1 MEENN
6 DEKEPEIDENGRLI
20 FRLNPTD
27 SALVV
32 RANGSIEL
40 ISSELAGHEN
50 GYLGDIEDLNKTFSL
65 VLALAASIEDEDLYN
80 RIFFN
85 LNKVLMRQWDNLDDD
100 RKGDILKIRKI
111 KDDKRDEQEQEEK
124 FRRIDAFRE
133 QMNRH
138 KRGMEDM
145 YNKEMG
151 EEFEFMKHQM
161 PRKLRKKKSPLRYL
175 KDVNWN
181 AYDKTL
187 TANFKNYRADE
198 EPEGEE

>member
-65 VLALAASIEDEDLYN
+65 VLALAASIEDEELYN

-85 LNKVLMRQWDNLDDD
+85 LNKVLMRQWDNLDND
-100 RKGDILKIRKI
+100 KKEDILKIRKI
-111 KDDKRDEQEQEEK
+111 KDDKLDEQEQDEK
-124 FRRIDAFRE
+124 YRRVDAFRDRLD
-133 QMNRH
+133 RH

-145 YNKEMG
+145 YN

-198 EPEGEE
+198 EPKEEE

>member
-1 MEENN
+1 MDENN
-6 DEKEPEIDENGRLI
+6 DEREPEIDENGRLI

-100 RKGDILKIRKI
+100 RKGDILKIRKK

-124 FRRIDAFRE
+124 YRRIDAFRE

-145 YNKEMG
+145 YN
-151 EEFEFMKHQM
+151 EEFEFG
-161 PRKLRKKKSPLRYL
+161 PRIRKSRKKKSPLLYL
-175 KDVNWN
+175 KDVDWN

-187 TANFKNYRADE
+187 TANFKNYRSDE
-198 EPEGEE
+198 EPKEEE

>member
-6 DEKEPEIDENGRLI
+6 DEPEIDENGRLI

-32 RANGSIEL
+32 RAHGGIEL
-40 ISSELAGHEN
+40 ISSELADHDN

-85 LNKVLMRQWDNLDDD
+85 LNKVLMRQWDNLDTD
-100 RKGDILKIRKI
+100 KKEDILKIRKI
-111 KDDKRDEQEQEEK
+111 KDDERDDQEQEEK
-124 FRRIDAFRE
+124 YKRVDAFRDRLD
-133 QMNRH
+133 RH
-138 KRGMEDM
+138 RKGMESNPWD
-145 YNKEMG
+145 
-151 EEFEFMKHQM
+151 EEFNFIKNKDRK
-161 PRKLRKKKSPLRYL
+161 PRKRKPSLKYL
-175 KDVNWN
+175 KDVDWN

-187 TANFKNYRADE
+187 TANFKNYRSDDPPKE
-198 EPEGEE
+198 EK

>member
-32 RANGSIEL
+32 RANGGIEL

-65 VLALAASIEDEDLYN
+65 VLALAASIEDEELYN

-138 KRGMEDM
+138 KKGMEDM
-145 YNKEMG
+145 YD
-151 EEFEFMKHQM
+151 EEIEFMKHQM

-198 EPEGEE
+198 EPKEEE

>member
-40 ISSELAGHEN
+40 ISSELAGHDN

-65 VLALAASIEDEDLYN
+65 VLALAASIEDEELYN

-100 RKGDILKIRKI
+100 KKEDILKIRKK
-111 KDDKRDEQEQEEK
+111 KDDNRDEEGQEEK
-124 FRRIDAFRE
+124 YRRIDAFRE

-145 YNKEMG
+145 YN

-187 TANFKNYRADE
+187 IANFKDYRADE
-198 EPEGEE
+198 EPKEEE

>member
-1 MEENN
+1 MDENN
-6 DEKEPEIDENGRLI
+6 DEREPEIDENGRLI

-32 RANGSIEL
+32 RANGGIEL
-40 ISSELAGHEN
+40 ISSELADHDN

-85 LNKVLMRQWDNLDDD
+85 LNKVLMRQWDNLDTD
-100 RKGDILKIRKI
+100 KKEDILKIRKI
-111 KDDKRDEQEQEEK
+111 KDDNRDDQEQDEK
-124 FRRIDAFRE
+124 YRRIDAFRE

-138 KRGMEDM
+138 KKGMESNPWDEDFDFI
-145 YNKEMG
+145 K
-151 EEFEFMKHQM
+151 KKDKK
-161 PRKLRKKKSPLRYL
+161 PRKRKPSLKYL
-175 KDVNWN
+175 KDVDWN

-187 TANFKNYRADE
+187 TANFKNYRSDDPPKE
-198 EPEGEE
+198 EK

>member
-1 MEENN
+1 MDENN

-32 RANGSIEL
+32 RANGNIEL
-40 ISSELAGHEN
+40 ISSELADHDN

-85 LNKVLMRQWDNLDDD
+85 LNKVLMKQWDNLDNN
-100 RKGDILKIRKI
+100 RKEDILKIRKI
-111 KDDKRDEQEQEEK
+111 KDDKRDEQELDEK
-124 FRRIDAFRE
+124 YKRVDAFRDRLD
-133 QMNRH
+133 RH
-138 KRGMEDM
+138 KRGMESNPWD
-145 YNKEMG
+145 
-151 EEFEFMKHQM
+151 EEFDFMKNKD
-161 PRKLRKKKSPLRYL
+161 RKLRKRKPSLKYL
-175 KDVNWN
+175 KNVDWN

-187 TANFKNYRADE
+187 TANFKNYRSDE
-198 EPEGEE
+198 VPGEEE

>member
-32 RANGSIEL
+32 RANGGIEL

-111 KDDKRDEQEQEEK
+111 ATMTISAIIKDTYPITKSNIISL
-124 FRRIDAFRE
+124 FYYL
-133 QMNRH
+133 N
-138 KRGMEDM
+138 
-145 YNKEMG
+145 
-151 EEFEFMKHQM
+151 
-161 PRKLRKKKSPLRYL
+161 LRKIFQKIFENECQPFYTVIPPVIMSPMG
-175 KDVNWN
+175 
-181 AYDKTL
+181 
-187 TANFKNYRADE
+187 AN
-198 EPEGEE
+198 

>member
-6 DEKEPEIDENGRLI
+6 DENEPEIDENGRLI

-32 RANGSIEL
+32 RANGNIEL
-40 ISSELAGHEN
+40 ISSELADHDN

-85 LNKVLMRQWDNLDDD
+85 LNKVLMKQWDNLDND
-100 RKGDILKIRKI
+100 RKEDILKIRKI
-111 KDDKRDEQEQEEK
+111 KDDKRDEQELDEK
-124 FRRIDAFRE
+124 YKRVDAFRDRLD
-133 QMNRH
+133 RH
-138 KRGMEDM
+138 KRGMESNPWD
-145 YNKEMG
+145 
-151 EEFEFMKHQM
+151 EEFNFMKNKDRK
-161 PRKLRKKKSPLRYL
+161 PRKRKPSLKYL
-175 KDVNWN
+175 KNVDWN

-187 TANFKNYRADE
+187 TANFKNYRSDDPPKE
-198 EPEGEE
+198 EE

>member
-1 MEENN
+1 MDENN
-6 DEKEPEIDENGRLI
+6 DDKEPEIDENGCLI

-32 RANGSIEL
+32 RANGGIEL
-40 ISSELAGHEN
+40 ISSELADHDN

-85 LNKVLMRQWDNLDDD
+85 LNKVLMKQWDNLDND
-100 RKGDILKIRKI
+100 RKEDILKIRKI

-124 FRRIDAFRE
+124 YKRIDAFR
-133 QMNRH
+133 NRLDRH
-138 KRGMEDM
+138 KRGMESNPWD
-145 YNKEMG
+145 
-151 EEFEFMKHQM
+151 EEFDFMKNKDRK
-161 PRKLRKKKSPLRYL
+161 PRKRKPSLKYL
-175 KDVNWN
+175 KNVDWN

-187 TANFKNYRADE
+187 TASFKNYRSDDPPKE
-198 EPEGEE
+198 EE

>member
-1 MEENN
+1 MDENN
-6 DEKEPEIDENGRLI
+6 DEREPEIDENGRLI

-32 RANGSIEL
+32 RANGNIEL
-40 ISSELAGHEN
+40 ISSELAEHDD

-85 LNKVLMRQWDNLDDD
+85 LNKVLMRQWDNLDTD
-100 RKGDILKIRKI
+100 KKEDILKIRKI
-111 KDDKRDEQEQEEK
+111 KDDNRDDQEQDEK
-124 FRRIDAFRE
+124 YRRIDAFRE

-138 KRGMEDM
+138 KKGMESNPWD
-145 YNKEMG
+145 
-151 EEFEFMKHQM
+151 EEFNFMKKKDRE
-161 PRKLRKKKSPLRYL
+161 PRKRKPSLKYL
-175 KDVNWN
+175 KDVDWN

-187 TANFKNYRADE
+187 TANFKNYRSDDPPKE
-198 EPEGEE
+198 EK

>member
-1 MEENN
+1 MEKNN
-6 DEKEPEIDENGRLI
+6 DENEPEVDENGRLI

-32 RANGSIEL
+32 RADGGIEL
-40 ISSELAGHEN
+40 ISSELADHDN

-85 LNKVLMRQWDNLDDD
+85 LNKVLMKQWDNLDND
-100 RKGDILKIRKI
+100 KKEDILKIRKI

-124 FRRIDAFRE
+124 YKRIDAFR
-133 QMNRH
+133 NRLDRH
-138 KRGMEDM
+138 KKGMESDPWD
-145 YNKEMG
+145 
-151 EEFEFMKHQM
+151 EEFDFMKNKDRK
-161 PRKLRKKKSPLRYL
+161 PRKRKPSLRYL
-175 KDVNWN
+175 KDVDWN

-187 TANFKNYRADE
+187 TANFKNYRSDE
-198 EPEGEE
+198 VPGEEE

>member
-6 DEKEPEIDENGRLI
+6 DEREPEIDENGRLI

-32 RANGSIEL
+32 RANGNIEL
-40 ISSELAGHEN
+40 ISSELAGHDD
-50 GYLGDIEDLNKTFSL
+50 GYLSDIEDLNKTFSL

-85 LNKVLMRQWDNLDDD
+85 LNKVLMRQWDNLDND
-100 RKGDILKIRKI
+100 KKEDIIKIRKK
-111 KDDKRDEQEQEEK
+111 KDDNRDEQEQDEK
-124 FRRIDAFRE
+124 YRRIDDFRE

-145 YNKEMG
+145 YN
-151 EEFEFMKHQM
+151 EEFEFMKKQM

-198 EPEGEE
+198 EPKEEE

>member
-1 MEENN
+1 MDENN
-6 DEKEPEIDENGRLI
+6 DEREPEIDENGRLI

-32 RANGSIEL
+32 RAHGGIEL
-40 ISSELAGHEN
+40 ISSELADHDN

-85 LNKVLMRQWDNLDDD
+85 LNKVLMRQWDNLDTD
-100 RKGDILKIRKI
+100 KKEDILKIRKI

-124 FRRIDAFRE
+124 YKRIDAFR
-133 QMNRH
+133 NRLDRY
-138 KRGMEDM
+138 KKGMESDPWD
-145 YNKEMG
+145 
-151 EEFEFMKHQM
+151 EEFDFMKNKDRK
-161 PRKLRKKKSPLRYL
+161 PRKRKPALKYL
-175 KDVNWN
+175 KNVDWN

-187 TANFKNYRADE
+187 TANFKNYRSDE
-198 EPEGEE
+198 EPKEEE

>member
-6 DEKEPEIDENGRLI
+6 DENEPEIDENGRLI

-32 RANGSIEL
+32 RANGNIEL
-40 ISSELAGHEN
+40 ISSELAGHDD

-65 VLALAASIEDEDLYN
+65 VLALAASIEDEELYN

-100 RKGDILKIRKI
+100 KKEDIIKIRKK
-111 KDDKRDEQEQEEK
+111 KDDNRDEQEQDEK
-124 FRRIDAFRE
+124 YRRIDAFRE

-145 YNKEMG
+145 YN
-151 EEFEFMKHQM
+151 EEFEFMKKQM

>member
-32 RANGSIEL
+32 RADGGIEL
-40 ISSELAGHEN
+40 ISSELADHDN

-85 LNKVLMRQWDNLDDD
+85 LNKVLMKQWDNLDND
-100 RKGDILKIRKI
+100 KKEDILKIRKI

-124 FRRIDAFRE
+124 YKRIDAFR
-133 QMNRH
+133 NRLDRH
-138 KRGMEDM
+138 KKGMESDPWD
-145 YNKEMG
+145 
-151 EEFEFMKHQM
+151 EEFDFMKNKDRK
-161 PRKLRKKKSPLRYL
+161 PRKRKPSLKYL
-175 KDVNWN
+175 KNVDWN

-187 TANFKNYRADE
+187 TANFKNYRSDE
-198 EPEGEE
+198 VPGEEE

>member
-32 RANGSIEL
+32 RANGNIEL
-40 ISSELAGHEN
+40 ISSELADHEN

-85 LNKVLMRQWDNLDDD
+85 LNKVLMRQWDNLDTDKKD
-100 RKGDILKIRKI
+100 DILKIRKR
-111 KDDKRDEQEQEEK
+111 KDDKRDEQEQDEK
-124 FRRIDAFRE
+124 YKRIDAFRE

-138 KRGMEDM
+138 KKGMGSNPWD
-145 YNKEMG
+145 
-151 EEFEFMKHQM
+151 EELEFG
-161 PRKLRKKKSPLRYL
+161 PRSRKLRKKKSSLRYL
-175 KDVNWN
+175 KDVDWN

-187 TANFKNYRADE
+187 IANFKNYRADE
-198 EPEGEE
+198 EPKEEE

>member
-6 DEKEPEIDENGRLI
+6 DEREPEIDENGRLI

-32 RANGSIEL
+32 RANGNIEL
-40 ISSELAGHEN
+40 ISSELAGHDD

-100 RKGDILKIRKI
+100 KKEDIIKIRKK
-111 KDDKRDEQEQEEK
+111 KDDNRDEQEQDEK
-124 FRRIDAFRE
+124 YRRIDAFRE
-133 QMNRH
+133 
-138 KRGMEDM
+138 
-145 YNKEMG
+145 
-151 EEFEFMKHQM
+151 
-161 PRKLRKKKSPLRYL
+161 
-175 KDVNWN
+175 
-181 AYDKTL
+181 
-187 TANFKNYRADE
+187 ANFKNYRADE
-198 EPEGEE
+198 EPKEEE

>member
-1 MEENN
+1 MDENN

-32 RANGSIEL
+32 RADGGIEL
-40 ISSELAGHEN
+40 ISSELEDHDN

-85 LNKVLMRQWDNLDDD
+85 LNKVLMKQWDNLDNDK
-100 RKGDILKIRKI
+100 REDILKIRKI
-111 KDDKRDEQEQEEK
+111 KDDKRDEKELDEK
-124 FRRIDAFRE
+124 YKRVDAFRDRLD
-133 QMNRH
+133 RH
-138 KRGMEDM
+138 KRGMESNPWD
-145 YNKEMG
+145 
-151 EEFEFMKHQM
+151 EEFNFMKNKDRK
-161 PRKLRKKKSPLRYL
+161 PRKRKPSLKYL
-175 KDVNWN
+175 KNVDWN

-187 TANFKNYRADE
+187 TAYFKDYRSDE
-198 EPEGEE
+198 IPGEEE

>member
-32 RANGSIEL
+32 RANGGIEL

-85 LNKVLMRQWDNLDDD
+85 LNKVLMRQWDNLDND
-100 RKGDILKIRKI
+100 KKEDILKMRKI
-111 KDDKRDEQEQEEK
+111 KDDKRDEQELDEK
-124 FRRIDAFRE
+124 YRRIDAFRE

-138 KRGMEDM
+138 KRGMENM
-145 YNKEMG
+145 YD
-151 EEFEFMKHQM
+151 EEFELG
-161 PRKLRKKKSPLRYL
+161 PRLRKLRKKKSPLRYL
-175 KDVNWN
+175 KDVDWN

-198 EPEGEE
+198 EPKEEEE

>member
-32 RANGSIEL
+32 RANGNIEV
-40 ISSELAGHEN
+40 ISTEMTDHDN

-85 LNKVLMRQWDNLDDD
+85 LNKVLMRQWDNLDND
-100 RKGDILKIRKI
+100 KKEDIIKIRKT
-111 KDDKRDEQEQEEK
+111 KDDNRDEQEQEEK
-124 FRRIDAFRE
+124 YKRIDAFRD
-133 QMNRH
+133 RLDSH
-138 KRGMEDM
+138 KRGMMEDM
-145 YNKEMG
+145 YNDL
-151 EEFEFMKHQM
+151 EFMNPSEHHK
-161 PRKLRKKKSPLRYL
+161 RSSKLRKRKSSLRHL
-175 KDVNWN
+175 KNVDWN
-181 AYDKTL
+181 AYDKSL
-187 TANFKNYRADE
+187 SAHFKNYRSDDPPKE
-198 EPEGEE
+198 EE

>member
-32 RANGSIEL
+32 RANGNIEL
-40 ISSELAGHEN
+40 ISSELADHEN

-85 LNKVLMRQWDNLDDD
+85 LNKVLMRQWDNLDNDK
-100 RKGDILKIRKI
+100 REDILKIRKI
-111 KDDKRDEQEQEEK
+111 KDDKRDEQEQDEK
-124 FRRIDAFRE
+124 YKRIDAFRE

-138 KRGMEDM
+138 KRGMGSNPWDEELEFIK
-145 YNKEMG
+145 NKD
-151 EEFEFMKHQM
+151 
-161 PRKLRKKKSPLRYL
+161 RKLRKKQSSLRYL
-175 KDVNWN
+175 KDVDWN

-198 EPEGEE
+198 EPREEE